1 MITTNNL
8 TIRFGTEPL
17 FENVSIKF
25 SEGNC
30 YGLIGA
36 NGSGKSTFLKILSGE
51 LEATSG
57 EVSISKNQRLAVLK
71 QNHFEFDAFKVIDT
85 VIMGHKQLYDIM
97 QQKDALYMKPDFNE
111 EDGIKVAELESEF
124 AELDGWQAESS
135 AATLLS
141 ALGIDNSLHYEKMSE
156 LAGSEK
162 VRVLLAQALFGNP
175 DILLLDEPTNH
186 LDIKTIG
193 WLEEFLINFQNTV
206 IVVSHD
212 RKFLD
217 RVCTH
222 IADIDFR
229 NIRIYTGNYSF
240 WQQATQLIK
249 KQREEQNKK
258 IEEKMEELK
267 TFIAR
272 FSANASKASQ
282 ATSRKNMLSKLSLEE
297 IVPSSR
303 QYPRI
308 RFNYVKMP
316 GRDVISV
323 KDLNKKHEGNAII
336 KSLSFDII
344 QGEKVA
350 FLAKDPMILTTLFN
364 MLEGIETPDDGEINW
379 GVTATHCYFP
389 KDNTEFFDT
398 DKTLIEWLAQYSPD
412 QHTNFLRGYLGRML
426 FSGEEAEK
434 SARVLSG
441 GEKVRCMLA
450 KMMVAETNVLIMDEP
465 TNHLDLESITALNNS
480 LIDFSGTIFFTSQ
493 DYQFINTVADR
504 IIEVSPN
511 GYLNYKMKYEEY
523 LENENVQKR
532 RQVLYG
538 EIPINEDKNNK
549 NDKKKSKKIKK

>member
-1 MITTNNL
+1 MITTTNL
-8 TIRFGTEPL
+8 TVRFGTEPL
-17 FENVSIKF
+17 FENVNIKF
-25 SEGNC
+25 SAGNC

-36 NGSGKSTFLKILSGE
+36 NGSGKSTLLKILSGE
-51 LEATSG
+51 LEPTSG
-57 EVSISKNQRLAVLK
+57 EVHIQKNQRIAVLK
-71 QNHFEFDAFKVIDT
+71 QNHFEFDEYSVINT

-97 QQKDALYMKPDFNE
+97 QEKEALYMKPDFNE
-111 EDGIKVAELESEF
+111 EDGMKVAELESQF
-124 AELDGWQAESS
+124 AELDGWQAES
-135 AATLLS
+135 AAASLLS
-141 ALGIDNSLHYEKMSE
+141 ELGIPNELHYEKMSE
-156 LAGSEK
+156 LSGSEK

-217 RVCTH
+217 NVCTH

-267 TFIAR
+267 AFIAR

-297 IVPSSR
+297 IIPSSR

-308 RFNYVKMP
+308 RFNYVKIP
-316 GRDVISV
+316 GRDVLTV
-323 KDLNKKHEGNAII
+323 KDLKKSHEGETLIRT
-336 KSLSFDII
+336 LSFDVT
-344 QGEKVA
+344 QGEKIA

-364 MLEGIETPDDGEINW
+364 ILAGLDTPDAGEIRW
-379 GVTATHCYFP
+379 GVTATQSYFP
-389 KDNTEFFDT
+389 KDNTKFFDT
-398 DKTLIEWLAQYSPD
+398 DKSLIEWLAQYSPD
-412 QHTNFLRGYLGRML
+412 QHASYLRGYLGRML

-441 GEKVRCMLA
+441 GEKVRCMFA
-450 KMMVAETNVLIMDEP
+450 KMMVAESNVLIMDEP
-465 TNHLDLESITALNNS
+465 TNHLDLESITALNNA
-480 LIDFSGTIFFTSQ
+480 LIDFSGTVLFTSQ

-511 GYLNYKMKYEEY
+511 GYVNFKMKYEDY
-523 LENENVQKR
+523 IKDENVQKR
-532 RQVLYG
+532 RDLMYNPRMVK
-538 EIPINEDKNNK
+538 DKSGKLVKQYN
-549 NDKKKSKKIKK
+549 

>member
-1 MITTNNL
+1 MITTTNL
-8 TIRFGTEPL
+8 TVRFGTEPL
-17 FENVSIKF
+17 FENVNIKF
-25 SEGNC
+25 SAGNC

-36 NGSGKSTFLKILSGE
+36 NGSGKSTLLKILSGE
-51 LEATSG
+51 LEPTSG
-57 EVSISKNQRLAVLK
+57 EVHIQKNQRIAVLK
-71 QNHFEFDAFKVIDT
+71 QNHFEFDEYSVINT

-97 QQKDALYMKPDFNE
+97 QEKDALYMKPDFNE
-111 EDGIKVAELESEF
+111 EDGMKVAELESQF

-135 AATLLS
+135 AASLLS
-141 ALGIDNSLHYEKMSE
+141 ELGIPNELHYEKMSE
-156 LAGSEK
+156 LSGSEK

-217 RVCTH
+217 NVCTH

-229 NIRIYTGNYSF
+229 NIRIYAGNYSF

-267 TFIAR
+267 AFIAR

-297 IVPSSR
+297 IIPSSR

-308 RFNYVKMP
+308 RFNYVKIP
-316 GRDVISV
+316 GRDVLTV
-323 KDLNKKHEGNAII
+323 KDLKKTHEGETLIRT
-336 KSLSFDII
+336 LSFDVT
-344 QGEKVA
+344 QGEKIA

-364 MLEGIETPDDGEINW
+364 MLAGLDTPDAGEIRW
-379 GVTATHCYFP
+379 GVTATQSYFP
-389 KDNTEFFDT
+389 KDNTKFFDT
-398 DKTLIEWLAQYSPD
+398 DKSLIEWLAQYSPD
-412 QHTNFLRGYLGRML
+412 QHASYLRGYLGRML

-441 GEKVRCMLA
+441 GEKVRCMFA
-450 KMMVAETNVLIMDEP
+450 KMMVAESNVLIMDEP
-465 TNHLDLESITALNNS
+465 TNHLDLESITALNNA
-480 LIDFSGTIFFTSQ
+480 LIDFSGTVLFTSQ

-504 IIEVSPN
+504 IIEVSTN
-511 GYLNYKMKYEEY
+511 GYVNFKMKYEDY
-523 LENENVQKR
+523 IKDENVQKR
-532 RQVLYG
+532 RDLMYNPRMVK
-538 EIPINEDKNNK
+538 DKSGKLVKQYN
-549 NDKKKSKKIKK
+549 

>member
-1 MITTNNL
+1 MITTTNL
-8 TIRFGTEPL
+8 TVRFGTEPL
-17 FENVSIKF
+17 FENVNIKF
-25 SEGNC
+25 SAGNC

-36 NGSGKSTFLKILSGE
+36 NGSGKSTLLKILSGE
-51 LEATSG
+51 LEPTSG
-57 EVSISKNQRLAVLK
+57 EVHIQKNQRIAVLK
-71 QNHFEFDAFKVIDT
+71 QNHFEFDEYSVINT

-97 QQKDALYMKPDFNE
+97 QEKDALYMKPDFNE
-111 EDGIKVAELESEF
+111 EDGMKVAELESQF

-135 AATLLS
+135 AASLLS
-141 ALGIDNSLHYEKMSE
+141 ELGIPNELHYEKMSE
-156 LAGSEK
+156 LSGSEK

-217 RVCTH
+217 NVCTH

-267 TFIAR
+267 AFIAR

-297 IVPSSR
+297 IIPSSR

-308 RFNYVKMP
+308 RFNYVKIP
-316 GRDVISV
+316 GRDVLTV
-323 KDLNKKHEGNAII
+323 KDLKKSHEGETLIRT
-336 KSLSFDII
+336 LSFDVT
-344 QGEKVA
+344 QGEKIA

-364 MLEGIETPDDGEINW
+364 MLAGLDTPDAGEIRW
-379 GVTATHCYFP
+379 GVTATQSYFP
-389 KDNTEFFDT
+389 KDNTKFFDT
-398 DKTLIEWLAQYSPD
+398 DKSLIEWLAQYSPD
-412 QHTNFLRGYLGRML
+412 QHASFLRGYLGRML

-441 GEKVRCMLA
+441 GEKVRCMFA
-450 KMMVAETNVLIMDEP
+450 KMMVAESNVLIMDEP
-465 TNHLDLESITALNNS
+465 TNHLDLESITALNNA
-480 LIDFSGTIFFTSQ
+480 LIDFSGTVLFTSQ

-511 GYLNYKMKYEEY
+511 GYVNFKMKYEDY
-523 LENENVQKR
+523 IKDENVQKR
-532 RQVLYG
+532 RDLMYNPRMVK
-538 EIPINEDKNNK
+538 DKSGK
-549 NDKKKSKKIKK
+549 LVKQYQ

>member
-1 MITTNNL
+1 MITTTNL
-8 TIRFGTEPL
+8 TVRFGTEPL
-17 FENVSIKF
+17 FENVNIKF
-25 SEGNC
+25 SAGNC

-36 NGSGKSTFLKILSGE
+36 NGSGKSTLLKILSGE
-51 LEATSG
+51 LEPTSG
-57 EVSISKNQRLAVLK
+57 EVHIQKNQRIAVLK
-71 QNHFEFDAFKVIDT
+71 QNHFEFDEYSVINT

-97 QQKDALYMKPDFNE
+97 QEKEALYMKPDFNE
-111 EDGIKVAELESEF
+111 EDGMKVAELESQF

-135 AATLLS
+135 AASLLS
-141 ALGIDNSLHYEKMSE
+141 ELGIPNELHYEKMSE
-156 LAGSEK
+156 LSGSEK

-217 RVCTH
+217 NVCTH

-267 TFIAR
+267 AFIAR

-297 IVPSSR
+297 IIPSSR

-308 RFNYVKMP
+308 RFNYVKIP
-316 GRDVISV
+316 GRDVLTV
-323 KDLNKKHEGNAII
+323 KDLKKSHEGETLIRT
-336 KSLSFDII
+336 LSFDVT
-344 QGEKVA
+344 QSEKIA

-364 MLEGIETPDDGEINW
+364 MLAGLDTPDAGEIRW
-379 GVTATHCYFP
+379 GVTATQSYFP
-389 KDNTEFFDT
+389 KDNTKFFDT
-398 DKTLIEWLAQYSPD
+398 DKSLIEWLAQYSPD
-412 QHTNFLRGYLGRML
+412 QHASYLRGYLGRML

-441 GEKVRCMLA
+441 GEKVRCMFA
-450 KMMVAETNVLIMDEP
+450 KMMVAESNVLIMDEP
-465 TNHLDLESITALNNS
+465 TNHLDLESITALNNA
-480 LIDFSGTIFFTSQ
+480 LIDFSGTVLFTSQ

-511 GYLNYKMKYEEY
+511 GYVNFKMKYEDY
-523 LENENVQKR
+523 IKDENVQKR
-532 RQVLYG
+532 RDLMYNPRMVK
-538 EIPINEDKNNK
+538 DKSGKLVKQYN
-549 NDKKKSKKIKK
+549 

>member
-1 MITTNNL
+1 MTV
-8 TIRFGTEPL
+8 RFGTEPL
-17 FENVSIKF
+17 FENVNIKF
-25 SEGNC
+25 SAGNC

-36 NGSGKSTFLKILSGE
+36 NGSGKSTLLKILSGE
-51 LEATSG
+51 LEPTSG
-57 EVSISKNQRLAVLK
+57 EVHIQKNQRIAVLK
-71 QNHFEFDAFKVIDT
+71 QNHFEFDEYSVINT

-97 QQKDALYMKPDFNE
+97 QEKDALYMKPDFNE
-111 EDGIKVAELESEF
+111 EDGMKVAELESQF

-135 AATLLS
+135 AASLLS
-141 ALGIDNSLHYEKMSE
+141 ELGIPNELHYEKMSE
-156 LAGSEK
+156 LSGSEK

-217 RVCTH
+217 NVCTH

-267 TFIAR
+267 AFIAR

-297 IVPSSR
+297 IIPSSR

-308 RFNYVKMP
+308 RFNYVKIP
-316 GRDVISV
+316 GRDVLTV
-323 KDLNKKHEGNAII
+323 KDLKKTHEGETLIRT
-336 KSLSFDII
+336 LSFDVT
-344 QGEKVA
+344 QGEKIA

-364 MLEGIETPDDGEINW
+364 MLAGLDTPDAGEIRW
-379 GVTATHCYFP
+379 GVTATQSYFP
-389 KDNTEFFDT
+389 KDNTKFFDT
-398 DKTLIEWLAQYSPD
+398 DKSLIEWLAQYSPD
-412 QHTNFLRGYLGRML
+412 QHASYLRGYLGRML

-441 GEKVRCMLA
+441 GEKVRCMFA
-450 KMMVAETNVLIMDEP
+450 KMMVAESNVLIMDEP
-465 TNHLDLESITALNNS
+465 TNHLDLESITALNNA
-480 LIDFSGTIFFTSQ
+480 LIDFSGTVLFTSQ

-511 GYLNYKMKYEEY
+511 GYVNFKMKYEDY
-523 LENENVQKR
+523 IKDENVQKR
-532 RQVLYG
+532 RDLMYNPRMVK
-538 EIPINEDKNNK
+538 DKSGK
-549 NDKKKSKKIKK
+549 LVKQYC

>member
-1 MITTNNL
+1 MITTTNL
-8 TIRFGTEPL
+8 TVRFGTEPL
-17 FENVSIKF
+17 FENVNIKF
-25 SEGNC
+25 SAGNC

-36 NGSGKSTFLKILSGE
+36 NGSGKSTLLKILSGE
-51 LEATSG
+51 LEPTSG
-57 EVSISKNQRLAVLK
+57 EVHIQKNQRIAVLK
-71 QNHFEFDAFKVIDT
+71 QNHFEFDEYSVINT

-97 QQKDALYMKPDFNE
+97 QEKDALYMKPDFNE
-111 EDGIKVAELESEF
+111 EDGMKVAELESQF

-135 AATLLS
+135 AASLLS
-141 ALGIDNSLHYEKMSE
+141 ELGIPNELHYEKMSE
-156 LAGSEK
+156 LSGSEK

-217 RVCTH
+217 NVCTH

-267 TFIAR
+267 AFIAR

-297 IVPSSR
+297 IIPSSR

-308 RFNYVKMP
+308 RFNYVKIP
-316 GRDVISV
+316 GRDVLTV
-323 KDLNKKHEGNAII
+323 KDLKKTHEGETLIRT
-336 KSLSFDII
+336 LSFDVT
-344 QGEKVA
+344 QGEKIA

-364 MLEGIETPDDGEINW
+364 MLAGLDTPDAGEIRW
-379 GVTATHCYFP
+379 GVTATQSYFP
-389 KDNTEFFDT
+389 KDNTKFFDT
-398 DKTLIEWLAQYSPD
+398 DKSLIEWLAQYSPD
-412 QHTNFLRGYLGRML
+412 QHASYLRGYLGRML

-441 GEKVRCMLA
+441 GEKVRCMFA
-450 KMMVAETNVLIMDEP
+450 KMMVAESNVLIMDEP
-465 TNHLDLESITALNNS
+465 TNHLDLESITALNNA
-480 LIDFSGTIFFTSQ
+480 LIDFSGTVLFTSQ

-511 GYLNYKMKYEEY
+511 GYVNFKMKYEDY
-523 LENENVQKR
+523 IKDENVQKR
-532 RQVLYG
+532 RELMYNPRTVK
-538 EIPINEDKNNK
+538 DKSGKLVKQYN
-549 NDKKKSKKIKK
+549 

>member
-1 MITTNNL
+1 MITTTNL
-8 TIRFGTEPL
+8 TVRFGTEPL
-17 FENVSIKF
+17 FENVNIKF
-25 SEGNC
+25 SAGNC

-36 NGSGKSTFLKILSGE
+36 NGSGKSTLLKILSGE
-51 LEATSG
+51 LEPTSG
-57 EVSISKNQRLAVLK
+57 EVHIQKNQRIAVLK
-71 QNHFEFDAFKVIDT
+71 QNHFEFDEYSVINT

-97 QQKDALYMKPDFNE
+97 QEKDALYMKPDFNE
-111 EDGIKVAELESEF
+111 EDGMKVAELESQF

-135 AATLLS
+135 AASLLS
-141 ALGIDNSLHYEKMSE
+141 ELGIPNELHYEKMSE
-156 LAGSEK
+156 LSGSEK

-217 RVCTH
+217 NVCTH

-267 TFIAR
+267 AFIAR

-297 IVPSSR
+297 IIPSSR

-308 RFNYVKMP
+308 RFNYVKIP
-316 GRDVISV
+316 GRDVLTV
-323 KDLNKKHEGNAII
+323 KDLKKTHEGETLIRT
-336 KSLSFDII
+336 LSFDVT
-344 QGEKVA
+344 QGEKIA

-364 MLEGIETPDDGEINW
+364 MLAGLDTPDAGEIRW
-379 GVTATHCYFP
+379 GVTATQSYFP
-389 KDNTEFFDT
+389 KDNTKFFDT
-398 DKTLIEWLAQYSPD
+398 DKSLIEWLAQYSPD
-412 QHTNFLRGYLGRML
+412 QHASYLRGYLGRML

-441 GEKVRCMLA
+441 GEKVRCMFA
-450 KMMVAETNVLIMDEP
+450 KMMVAESNVLIMDEP
-465 TNHLDLESITALNNS
+465 TNHLDLESITALNNA
-480 LIDFSGTIFFTSQ
+480 LIDFSGTVLFTSQ

-511 GYLNYKMKYEEY
+511 GYVNFKMKYEDY
-523 LENENVQKR
+523 IKDENVQKR
-532 RQVLYG
+532 RELMYNPRTVK
-538 EIPINEDKNNK
+538 DKSGK
-549 NDKKKSKKIKK
+549 LVKQYC

>member
-1 MITTNNL
+1 MITTTNL
-8 TIRFGTEPL
+8 TVRFGTEPL
-17 FENVSIKF
+17 FENVNIKF
-25 SEGNC
+25 SAGNC

-36 NGSGKSTFLKILSGE
+36 NGSGKSTLLKILSGE
-51 LEATSG
+51 LEPTSG
-57 EVSISKNQRLAVLK
+57 EVHIQKNQRIAVLK
-71 QNHFEFDAFKVIDT
+71 QNHFEFDEYSVINT

-97 QQKDALYMKPDFNE
+97 QEKDALYMKPDFNE
-111 EDGIKVAELESEF
+111 EDGMKVAELESQF

-135 AATLLS
+135 AASLLS
-141 ALGIDNSLHYEKMSE
+141 ELGIPNELHYEKMSE
-156 LAGSEK
+156 LSGSEK

-217 RVCTH
+217 NVCTH

-267 TFIAR
+267 AFIAR

-297 IVPSSR
+297 IIPSSR

-308 RFNYVKMP
+308 RFNYVKIP
-316 GRDVISV
+316 GRDVLTV
-323 KDLNKKHEGNAII
+323 KDLKKTHEGETLIRT
-336 KSLSFDII
+336 LSFDVT
-344 QGEKVA
+344 QGEKIA

-364 MLEGIETPDDGEINW
+364 MLAGLDTPDAGEIRW
-379 GVTATHCYFP
+379 GVTATQSYFP
-389 KDNTEFFDT
+389 KDNTKFFDT
-398 DKTLIEWLAQYSPD
+398 DKSLIEWLAQYSPD
-412 QHTNFLRGYLGRML
+412 QHASFLRGYLGRML

-441 GEKVRCMLA
+441 GEKVRCMFA
-450 KMMVAETNVLIMDEP
+450 KMMVAESNVLIMDEP
-465 TNHLDLESITALNNS
+465 TNHLDLESITALNNA
-480 LIDFSGTIFFTSQ
+480 LIDFSGTVLFTSQ

-511 GYLNYKMKYEEY
+511 GYVNFKMKYEDY
-523 LENENVQKR
+523 IKDENVQKR
-532 RQVLYG
+532 RDLMYNPRMVK
-538 EIPINEDKNNK
+538 DKSGKLVKQYN
-549 NDKKKSKKIKK
+549 

>member
-1 MITTNNL
+1 MITTTNL
-8 TIRFGTEPL
+8 TVRFGTEPL
-17 FENVSIKF
+17 FENVNIKF
-25 SEGNC
+25 SAGNC

-36 NGSGKSTFLKILSGE
+36 NGSGKSTLLKILSGE
-51 LEATSG
+51 LEPTSG
-57 EVSISKNQRLAVLK
+57 EVHIQKNQRIAVLK
-71 QNHFEFDAFKVIDT
+71 QNHFEFDEYSVINT

-97 QQKDALYMKPDFNE
+97 QERDALYMKPDFNE
-111 EDGIKVAELESEF
+111 EDGMKVAELESQF

-135 AATLLS
+135 AASLLS
-141 ALGIDNSLHYEKMSE
+141 ELGIPNELHYEKMSE
-156 LAGSEK
+156 LSGSEK

-217 RVCTH
+217 NVCTH

-267 TFIAR
+267 AFIAR

-297 IVPSSR
+297 IIPSSR

-308 RFNYVKMP
+308 RFNYVKIP
-316 GRDVISV
+316 GRDVLTV
-323 KDLNKKHEGNAII
+323 KDLKKTHEGETLIRT
-336 KSLSFDII
+336 LSFDVT
-344 QGEKVA
+344 QGEKIA

-364 MLEGIETPDDGEINW
+364 MLAGLDTPDAGEIRW
-379 GVTATHCYFP
+379 GVTATQSYFP
-389 KDNTEFFDT
+389 KDNTKFFDT
-398 DKTLIEWLAQYSPD
+398 DKSLIEWLAQYSPD
-412 QHTNFLRGYLGRML
+412 QHASFLRGYLGRML

-441 GEKVRCMLA
+441 GEKVRCMFA
-450 KMMVAETNVLIMDEP
+450 KMMVAESNVLIMDEP
-465 TNHLDLESITALNNS
+465 TNHLDLESITALNNA
-480 LIDFSGTIFFTSQ
+480 LIDFSGTVLFTSQ

-511 GYLNYKMKYEEY
+511 GYVNFKMKYEDY
-523 LENENVQKR
+523 IKDENVQKR
-532 RQVLYG
+532 RDLMYNPRMVK
-538 EIPINEDKNNK
+538 DKSGKLVKQYN
-549 NDKKKSKKIKK
+549 

>member
-1 MITTNNL
+1 MITTTNL
-8 TIRFGTEPL
+8 TVRFGTEPL
-17 FENVSIKF
+17 FENVNIKF
-25 SEGNC
+25 SAGNC

-36 NGSGKSTFLKILSGE
+36 NGSGKSTLLKILSGE
-51 LEATSG
+51 LEPTSG
-57 EVSISKNQRLAVLK
+57 EVHIQKNQRIAVLK
-71 QNHFEFDAFKVIDT
+71 QNHFEFDEYSVINT

-97 QQKDALYMKPDFNE
+97 QEKDALYMKPDFNE
-111 EDGIKVAELESEF
+111 EDGMKVAELESQF

-135 AATLLS
+135 AASLLS
-141 ALGIDNSLHYEKMSE
+141 ELGIPNELHYEKMSE
-156 LAGSEK
+156 LSGSEK

-217 RVCTH
+217 NVCTH

-267 TFIAR
+267 AFIAR

-297 IVPSSR
+297 IIPSSR

-308 RFNYVKMP
+308 RFNYVKIP
-316 GRDVISV
+316 GRDVLTV
-323 KDLNKKHEGNAII
+323 KDLKKSHEGETII
-336 KSLSFDII
+336 RTLSFDVT
-344 QGEKVA
+344 QGEKIA

-364 MLEGIETPDDGEINW
+364 MLAGLDTPDAGEIRW
-379 GVTATHCYFP
+379 GVTATQSYFP
-389 KDNTEFFDT
+389 KDNTKFFDT
-398 DKTLIEWLAQYSPD
+398 DKSLIEWLAQYSPD
-412 QHTNFLRGYLGRML
+412 QHASYLRGYLGRML

-441 GEKVRCMLA
+441 GEKVRCMFA
-450 KMMVAETNVLIMDEP
+450 KMMVAESNVLIMDEP
-465 TNHLDLESITALNNS
+465 TNHLDLESITALNNA
-480 LIDFSGTIFFTSQ
+480 LIDFSGTVLFTSQ

-511 GYLNYKMKYEEY
+511 GYVNFKMKYEDY
-523 LENENVQKR
+523 IKDENVQKR
-532 RQVLYG
+532 RDLMYNPRMVK
-538 EIPINEDKNNK
+538 DKSGK
-549 NDKKKSKKIKK
+549 LVKQYQ

>member
-1 MITTNNL
+1 MITTTNL
-8 TIRFGTEPL
+8 TVRFGTEPL
-17 FENVSIKF
+17 FENVNIKF
-25 SEGNC
+25 SAGNC

-36 NGSGKSTFLKILSGE
+36 NGSGKSTLLKILSGE
-51 LEATSG
+51 LEPTSG
-57 EVSISKNQRLAVLK
+57 EVHIQKNQRIAVLK
-71 QNHFEFDAFKVIDT
+71 QNHFEFDEYSVINT

-97 QQKDALYMKPDFNE
+97 QEKDALYMKPDFNE
-111 EDGIKVAELESEF
+111 EDGMKVAELESQF

-135 AATLLS
+135 AASLLS
-141 ALGIDNSLHYEKMSE
+141 ELGIPNELHYEKMSE
-156 LAGSEK
+156 LSGSEK

-217 RVCTH
+217 NVCTH

-229 NIRIYTGNYSF
+229 NIRIYAGNYSF

-267 TFIAR
+267 AFIAR

-297 IVPSSR
+297 IIPSSR

-308 RFNYVKMP
+308 RFNYVKIP
-316 GRDVISV
+316 GRDVLTV
-323 KDLNKKHEGNAII
+323 KDLKKTHEGETLIRT
-336 KSLSFDII
+336 LSFDVT
-344 QGEKVA
+344 QGEKIA

-364 MLEGIETPDDGEINW
+364 MLAGLDTPDAGEIRW
-379 GVTATHCYFP
+379 GVTATQSYFP
-389 KDNTEFFDT
+389 KDNTKFFDT
-398 DKTLIEWLAQYSPD
+398 DKSLIEWLAQYSPD
-412 QHTNFLRGYLGRML
+412 QHASYLRGYLGRML

-441 GEKVRCMLA
+441 GEKVRCMFA
-450 KMMVAETNVLIMDEP
+450 KMMVAESNVLIMDEP
-465 TNHLDLESITALNNS
+465 TNHLDLESITALNNA
-480 LIDFSGTIFFTSQ
+480 LIDFSGTVLFTSQ

-511 GYLNYKMKYEEY
+511 GYVNFKMKYEDY
-523 LENENVQKR
+523 IKDENVQKR
-532 RQVLYG
+532 RDLMYNPRMVK
-538 EIPINEDKNNK
+538 DKSGKLVKQYN
-549 NDKKKSKKIKK
+549 

>member
-1 MITTNNL
+1 MITTTNL
-8 TIRFGTEPL
+8 TVRFGTEPL
-17 FENVSIKF
+17 FENVNIKF
-25 SEGNC
+25 SAGNC

-36 NGSGKSTFLKILSGE
+36 NGSGKSTLLKILSGE
-51 LEATSG
+51 LEPTSG
-57 EVSISKNQRLAVLK
+57 EVHIQKNQRIAVLK
-71 QNHFEFDAFKVIDT
+71 QNHFEFDEYSVINT

-97 QQKDALYMKPDFNE
+97 QEKDALYMKPDFNE
-111 EDGIKVAELESEF
+111 EDGMKVAELESQF

-135 AATLLS
+135 AASLLS
-141 ALGIDNSLHYEKMSE
+141 ELGIPNELHYEKMSE
-156 LAGSEK
+156 LSGSEK

-217 RVCTH
+217 NVCTH

-267 TFIAR
+267 AFIAR

-297 IVPSSR
+297 IIPSSR

-308 RFNYVKMP
+308 RFNYVKIP
-316 GRDVISV
+316 GRDVLTV
-323 KDLNKKHEGNAII
+323 KDLKKTHEGETLIRT
-336 KSLSFDII
+336 LSFDVT
-344 QGEKVA
+344 QGEKIA

-364 MLEGIETPDDGEINW
+364 MLAGLDTPDAGEICW
-379 GVTATHCYFP
+379 GVTATQSYFP
-389 KDNTEFFDT
+389 KDNTKFFDT
-398 DKTLIEWLAQYSPD
+398 DKSLIEWLAQYSPD
-412 QHTNFLRGYLGRML
+412 QHASYLRGYLGRML

-441 GEKVRCMLA
+441 GEKVRCMFA
-450 KMMVAETNVLIMDEP
+450 KMMVAESNVLIMDEP
-465 TNHLDLESITALNNS
+465 TNHLDLESITALNNA
-480 LIDFSGTIFFTSQ
+480 LIDFSGTVLFTSQ

-511 GYLNYKMKYEEY
+511 GYVNFKMKYEDY
-523 LENENVQKR
+523 IKDENVQKR
-532 RQVLYG
+532 RDLMYNPRMVK
-538 EIPINEDKNNK
+538 DKSGKLVKQYN
-549 NDKKKSKKIKK
+549 